1 MRVCVRS
8 SFCWVFSEGV
18 AVSDQNVLDLLRSSW
33 QVLGKPARASVRR
46 LLNYQ
51 IVTTTFVLAAQ
62 LVMIALAWAGVAL
75 PDEVS
80 VGFLVL
86 VFCLEIYGYVLVLYA
101 HRAVKADYFA
111 RAFPGENNPAR
122 AHWNGAN
129 GFMLALA
136 LLALSMAVPN
146 LLSFAITVLL
156 GDVYALSN
164 FSAALWL
171 LLALILVPT
180 CCKRF
185 AQPCR

>member
-1 MRVCVRS
+1 M
-8 SFCWVFSEGV
+8 
-18 AVSDQNVLDLLRSSW
+18 SDQNVLDLLRSSW

-46 LLNYQ
+46 LVNYQ
-51 IVTTTFVLAAQ
+51 IVTTAFVLAAQ
-62 LVMIALAWAGVAL
+62 LAMIALAWAGIAL

-111 RAFPGENNPAR
+111 RTFPDENNPAR
-122 AHWNGAN
+122 LHWNAGY
-129 GFMLALA
+129 GSLLAVA
-136 LLALSMAVPN
+136 LLALSMVVPN
-146 LLSFAITVLL
+146 LLSLAITVLL

-185 AQPCR
+185 AQPRR